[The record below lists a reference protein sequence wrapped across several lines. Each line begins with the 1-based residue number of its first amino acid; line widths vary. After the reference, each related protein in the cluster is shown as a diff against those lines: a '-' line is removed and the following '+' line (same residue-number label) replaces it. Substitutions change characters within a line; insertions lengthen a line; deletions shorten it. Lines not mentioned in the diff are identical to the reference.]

1 MALVQVRKDDIDGSD
16 GAEEFRFGWGVDS
29 DPVTDETGE
38 VTEEGSEH
46 IEYTIDV
53 TEDKVMA
60 LLDVIE
66 AQRKDQVEVSYT
78 IDGERHTFWTS
89 KTRAEKLEAA
99 FSQFVEHATEYEE
112 PAPTLPI
119 PAPAVA
125 AGKKKSDP
133 NRLARIRAWAN
144 RRGMGVSE
152 KGRIAGHIVDAYDR
166 EHPNDPA

>member
-78 IDGERHTFWTS
+78 IDGERRTVWTS

-99 FSQFVEHATEYEE
+99 FSQFVDHATEYEE

-133 NRLARIRAWAN
+133 QRLARIRAWARAN
-144 RRGMGVSE
+144 GHEVSDL
-152 KGRIAGHIVDAYDR
+152 GRVPQAIMKSYSVHNPD
-166 EHPNDPA
+166 DPE